1 MERMASNFRR
11 ILAKYWR
18 VWWITAA
25 LSLQSTLENRA
36 AAGFFISGKLLRFVL
51 FLGFLA
57 LLNQEVPVI
66 AGVDSNQ
73 LVTYFLMFNLI
84 DLIGQSLFR
93 GIYFFRHQVVS
104 GELDFRLTKPMNV
117 LFQIM
122 TRFTDLLDIPLIVI
136 VVLMLASQSY
146 SLDFFQITLLAYSLV
161 LSFTLLTCVH
171 IFIAA
176 VGIITTEVDHT
187 IMIFRDISLVARFPI
202 SLYPSFVRL
211 IFTFIIPIAIIFTLP
226 ASILAGHEL
235 NLLSAGTM
243 ICIIALFATRSFWQY
258 AISKYSSASN

>member
-1 MERMASNFRR
+1 MERMVNKFRR
-11 ILAKYWR
+11 IITKYWR

-36 AAGFFISGKLLRFVL
+36 AAGFFISGKLLRFIL

-66 AGVDSNQ
+66 AGVESSQ
-73 LVTYFLMFNLI
+73 LVIYFLIFNLI

-122 TRFTDLLDIPLIVI
+122 TRFTDILDLPLIII
-136 VVLMLASQSY
+136 VVVMLASQSY
-146 SLDFFQITLLAYSLV
+146 SLDFFQIIILAYALV
-161 LSFTLLTCVH
+161 LSFILLTCVH
-171 IFIAA
+171 VFIAA
-176 VGIITTEVDHT
+176 IGIITTEVDHT
-187 IMIFRDISLVARFPI
+187 IMIFRDVSLVARFPI
-202 SLYPSFVRL
+202 SLYPNFIRL
-211 IFTFIIPIAIIFTLP
+211 IFTFIIPIAVIFTLP
-226 ASILAGHEL
+226 ASILTGQES
-235 NLLSAGTM
+235 NLLLVGTV
-243 ICIIALFATRSFWQY
+243 ICIIAIFTSRSFWHY
-258 AISKYSSASN
+258 AISKYSSASS